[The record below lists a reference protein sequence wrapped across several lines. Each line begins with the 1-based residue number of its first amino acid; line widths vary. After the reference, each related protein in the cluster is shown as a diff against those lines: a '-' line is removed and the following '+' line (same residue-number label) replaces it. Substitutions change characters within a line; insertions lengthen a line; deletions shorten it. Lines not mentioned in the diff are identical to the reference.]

1 MYQTSSST
9 SPVCTITNCLVVILL
24 IRLVNELVV
33 SSNFTWYLVKL
44 PNVLVIL
51 WTVNLLVYLVNTTS
65 YFFQCVYIH
74 FYHRTVYHTSLK
86 ANPE

>member
-33 SSNFTWYLVKL
+33 SSNFTLYLVKL

-51 WTVNLLVYLVNTTS
+51 WTVNLLVYLVTTTS
-65 YFFQCVYIH
+65 YFFQ
-74 FYHRTVYHTSLK
+74 
-86 ANPE
+86 